1 MNHEQIDQFNF
12 IDRYL
17 MGQLPEEENNGF
29 EEHFVDC
36 PQCVAR
42 LQTTRSFLQD
52 LRYVAAEQTSKIDYQ
67 QSDAPYRGLP
77 QTSSR
82 NSMVW
87 AVACLLIVIT
97 AVTIFAI
104 GYTRHLQTAVNQ
116 AESRS
121 EQWQRRYEDKLQA
134 ATLAETKHQ
143 ETEAQ
148 QAKKLNELEAKLK
161 DEEAQRAKMT
171 ARLNQPM
178 ALDDNVISVE
188 LSSVR
193 GATGSAENG
202 IEVSLSGSPTT
213 LVFSIALEGE
223 RRFENYQVT
232 ILNEQGRAI
241 VKNRSLTPN
250 QNDVFLFSIQS
261 SLFRSGR
268 FSALLQ
274 GVEKGKR
281 KDIGNYPFLIRK
293 TR

>member
-36 PQCVAR
+36 PQCIAR

-67 QSDAPYRGLP
+67 PSDAPYGGLP

-97 AVTIFAI
+97 AGTIFAI
-104 GYTRHLQTAVNQ
+104 GYTRRLQAAANQ

-134 ATLAETKHQ
+134 ATLAETQHQ

-148 QAKKLNELEAKLK
+148 HTQELRALQARLK
-161 DEEAQRAKMT
+161 TEEARHAEMVT
-171 ARLNQPM
+171 RLNQLAYAGGNPI
-178 ALDDNVISVE
+178 LVDLV
-188 LSSVR
+188 SVR
-193 GATGSAENG
+193 GSEAGK
-202 IEVSLSGSPTT
+202 EVSLTRSITE
-213 LVFSIALEGE
+213 LMFSIVLEGE

-232 ILNEQGRAI
+232 IFNEQHQSI
-241 VKNRSLTPN
+241 WKKRSLTPN
-250 QNDVFLFSIQS
+250 QDNILLFSSHS
-261 SLFRSGR
+261 SLFRPGH
-268 FSALLQ
+268 FSVLLQ
-274 GVEKGKR
+274 GVEKGTK
-281 KDIGNYPFLIRK
+281 KDIGNYPFLIRQ